1 MPDNA
6 LTLSD
11 QEGAWVQQLANRLRL
26 VQVDAGAATPQQRR
40 EFLNEEIAHH
50 LKGVS
55 PARRKPLLETLL
67 ERFPVGGQIAKSAA
81 VAPAPSPTA
90 APAAPETFD
99 ALFAR
104 FLKAAGDL
112 PEAKRQEATKK
123 LMEAA
128 LLPAGAPPPAPDAPE
143 DLAQLLG
150 LPAGQSVRLANVV
163 RLCAALLDVFQ
174 RLDQTALGTMRE
186 VAPRSQL
193 LRRPQ
198 DFRTAVLR
206 YLSGEDDSIDAQV
219 RMVSGLVGAL
229 LAAILGGGR
238 DFGRHYV
245 ERLSPSAIEDVV
257 MGEGGSS
264 IFGKSKKE
272 RCWDKYVLLAREFET
287 PDLVDRRVRD
297 CVAAFVEKK
306 VLGAR

>member
-1 MPDNA
+1 MPDA
-6 LTLSD
+6 ARTLSD

-67 ERFPVGGQIAKSAA
+67 ERFPVSGQIPRPVASVPSPPPAA
-81 VAPAPSPTA
+81 VPAI
-90 APAAPETFD
+90 PETFE
-99 ALFAR
+99 ALLER
-104 FLKAAGDL
+104 FLKAAREL
-112 PEAKRQEATKK
+112 PEAKRQGTTKTLAEAGFIST
-123 LMEAA
+123 AA
-128 LLPAGAPPPAPDAPE
+128 PAPSPETPE
-143 DLAQLLG
+143 DLAQVLG

-219 RMVSGLVGAL
+219 RMVSGLLGAL